1 MDTTHT
7 ITTDDRE
14 LMRSALFAVYG
25 LGDRGLIGCMMC
37 DADTARQRII
47 DALNAIGDD
56 TITDD
61 TLIVSRRAV
70 IECSMIGTDDHERD
84 TFAKLNVRLA
94 AMLEG
99 VTI

>member
-7 ITTDDRE
+7 VSTNDGR
-14 LMRSALFAVYG
+14 LMSYALFEVYG
-25 LGDRGLIGCMMC
+25 LGDRDLIGCMMC

-47 DALNAIGDD
+47 NALNAIGSDA
-56 TITDD
+56 ITDA

-70 IECSMIGTDDHERD
+70 IECSMIAIDDDQRN